1 MSAMNVI
8 VVVCNSLHLGFL
20 GAYGNAWIDTPH
32 LDRLAAEG
40 TVFDHHFPENLTTLP
55 TRRSWWTGR
64 YGFADPEQG
73 WTALRADEKILPD
86 YLWDRG
92 VKTALIS
99 DVPLLRE
106 AGLGYG
112 RGFDQVHWVR
122 GQGYDPLIPPDDP
135 RAGKVSLE
143 DEPGLR
149 LPPDDDPTQ
158 ELWKKRWEQFLR
170 NRAALGTDVEENTG
184 IARTVRTAIDWLER
198 RQSEVEPFLLWLDLF
213 SPHGPWDPPQPYRD
227 QYATVEPDEF
237 EAGEEGDLVEESAD
251 DDSEIDI
258 EDVPVLIDVPAGAVG
273 DVLDE
278 AELFRLRRTYAGTV
292 TMVDRWLGELFEA
305 LRRTGRMDDTLLIF
319 TSDQG
324 EPLGEHGYIRRFR
337 PWLYEELIHTP
348 LIIRMPKGRFGGR
361 RHTALVQTVDI
372 LPTILEFFGAS
383 PEADIDPP
391 LHGHDLLQ
399 LVRGEQ
405 TKLRDYACLGMDV
418 EEFAIRTHNW
428 HLIVPLVS
436 DPEEPRAAELYRKPE
451 DRWDQNNVIEQHSEV
466 ADQLELA
473 LRRFVEA
480 VGRDAIE
487 DLGPLREVAR
497 SGGS

>member
-1 MSAMNVI
+1 MNVI

-20 GAYGNAWIDTPH
+20 GAYGNAWIETPN

-64 YGFADPEQG
+64 YGFADAEQG
-73 WTALRADEKILPD
+73 WTPLRSDELILPD
-86 YLWDRG
+86 LLWDKG
-92 VKTALIS
+92 VSTALIS

-112 RGFDQVHWVR
+112 RGFDDVLWVR
-122 GQGYDPLIPPDDP
+122 GGGYDPLIPAADP
-135 RAGKVSLE
+135 RTRKVQLR

-149 LPPDDDPTQ
+149 LPADDDPNL

-170 NRAALGTDVEENTG
+170 NRAVLRTDLEANTG
-184 IARTVRTAIDWLER
+184 VARTVRTAIDWLER
-198 RQSEVEPFLLWLDLF
+198 RAGQSDPFLLWLDLF

-227 QYATVEPDEF
+227 QYATVDPDEF
-237 EAGEEGDLVEESAD
+237 EAGDEGDLVEETAD
-251 DDSEIDI
+251 DDEEIDI

-273 DVLDE
+273 DVLSE

-292 TMVDRWLGELFEA
+292 TLVDRWLGELFEA
-305 LRRTGRMDDTLLIF
+305 LRRMGRMDDTLLIF

-324 EPLGEHGYIRRFR
+324 EPLGEHGYVRRFR

-348 LIIRMPKGRFGGR
+348 LVIRLPGGKFGGG
-361 RHTALVQTVDI
+361 RHQALVQTVDL
-372 LPTILEFFGAS
+372 LPTILGALGVQ
-383 PEADIDPP
+383 PGENLDQPI
-391 LHGHDLLQ
+391 HGHDLLPLIQ
-399 LVRGEQ
+399 GEQ
-405 TKLRDYACLGMDV
+405 TKVRDYACMGMDV
-418 EEFAIRTHNW
+418 EEFAIRTHHW
-428 HLIVPLVS
+428 HLIVPVVS
-436 DPEEPRAAELYRKPE
+436 DPDEPRSSELYRKPE
-451 DRWDQNNVIEQHSEV
+451 DRWEQNNVIEQHPEI

-480 VGRDAIE
+480 LGRDALE
-487 DLGPLREVAR
+487 DLVALREIAR
-497 SGGS
+497 YGAP